1 MTVRVHYG
9 RVTSTVS
16 SNIVEYLVKK
26 YTAQGNTAIGFWK
39 ALRCFFSDVVIHR
52 ELIRE
57 LSNMELR
64 AQYKNSFIGLV
75 WLFVLP
81 LINVFM
87 WVLLYQ
93 GGVFAPG
100 NLPVPFVLYV
110 MTGSVCWM
118 FFYLMH
124 DSLSRAIS
132 GGSYQFLLSEFPR
145 VVIMCQKVR
154 THLVTFIF
162 PLVICMVMVPVMG
175 VKFHMGFLL
184 FPLFLIPLLL
194 LAVGTGLLF
203 SLLEVVASDAARLV
217 NRMLAASLFITPVAF
232 SVQQSRGLLS
242 GLVHINPLTHLIQVP
257 RDALLTGQ
265 MELTPAYGYCCVA
278 SLIIFIVSLRTFY
291 AAETR
296 VMERL
301 HV

>member
-1 MTVRVHYG
+1 MLKH
-9 RVTSTVS
+9 
-16 SNIVEYLVKK
+16 
-26 YTAQGNTAIGFWK
+26 YTAEGNTRIGLIG
-39 ALRCFFSDVVIHR
+39 ALKRFFSDVAAHR
-52 ELIRE
+52 DLIQE

-64 AQYKNSFIGLV
+64 AQYKNSFIGLA

-81 LINVFM
+81 LINVLM

-93 GGVFAPG
+93 GGVFVPG

-118 FFYLMH
+118 FFYLLH
-124 DSLSRAIS
+124 DNLSRAIS

-154 THLVTFIF
+154 THLITFIF
-162 PLVICMVMVPVMG
+162 PLVLCMVMVPVMG
-175 VKFHMGFLL
+175 VTSHVAFLL
-184 FPLFLIPLLL
+184 FPLFLMPLLL
-194 LAVGTGLLF
+194 LALATGLLF

-217 NRMLAASLFITPVAF
+217 NRILAASLFVTPVAF
-232 SVQQSRGLLS
+232 SEQQSKGLLS
-242 GLVHINPLTHLIQVP
+242 GLVKFNPLTHLIQVP
-257 RDALLTGQ
+257 REVLLTGRI
-265 MELTPAYGYCCVA
+265 EFTPAYGYCSVA
-278 SLIIFIVSLRTFY
+278 ALLFFILSLRTFY

>member
-1 MTVRVHYG
+1 MG
-9 RVTSTVS
+9 
-16 SNIVEYLVKK
+16 
-26 YTAQGNTAIGFWK
+26 
-39 ALRCFFSDVVIHR
+39 ALAHFFSDLMRHR

-64 AQYKNSFIGLV
+64 AQYKNSFMGLA

-81 LINVFM
+81 LINVLM
-87 WVLLYQ
+87 WLLLYQ
-93 GGVFAPG
+93 GGVFTPG

-118 FFYLMH
+118 FFYLLH

-145 VVIMCQKVR
+145 IVIMCQKVR
-154 THLVTFIF
+154 THLLTLIVPLFLCMLMVPLMGVTFHVTLF
-162 PLVICMVMVPVMG
+162 
-175 VKFHMGFLL
+175 L
-184 FPLFLIPLLL
+184 FPLFLTPLLL
-194 LAVGTGLLF
+194 LAVATGLLF

-217 NRMLAASLFITPVAF
+217 NRLLAASLFITPVAF
-232 SVQQSRGLLS
+232 SAQQSRGILN
-242 GLVHINPLTHLIQVP
+242 GLVQINPLTHLIQVP
-257 RDALLTGQ
+257 REVLLTGRI
-265 MELTPAYGYCCVA
+265 EWTTSYLCCSAGALVF
-278 SLIIFIVSLRTFY
+278 FIVSLRTFY

>member
-1 MTVRVHYG
+1 MKSHVKHY
-9 RVTSTVS
+9 TPD
-16 SNIVEYLVKK
+16 
-26 YTAQGNTAIGFWK
+26 GNTRMSLPNAVI
-39 ALRCFFSDVVIHR
+39 RFFSDIIRHR

-64 AQYKNSFIGLV
+64 AQYKNSFMGLA

-81 LINVFM
+81 LINVLM

-93 GGVFAPG
+93 GGVFTPG
-100 NLPVPFVLYV
+100 DLAVPFVLYV

-118 FFYLMH
+118 FFYLLH

-145 VVIMCQKVR
+145 IVIMCQKVR
-154 THLVTFIF
+154 THLLTFIF
-162 PLVICMVMVPVMG
+162 PLLLCMVMVPVMG
-175 VKFHMGFLL
+175 VTFHVTLLL

-194 LAVGTGLLF
+194 LALATGLLF

-217 NRMLAASLFITPVAF
+217 NRMLAASLFITPIAF
-232 SVQQSRGLLS
+232 SAQQSRGLLS
-242 GLVHINPLTHLIQVP
+242 GLVQLNPLTHLIQVP
-257 RDALLTGQ
+257 REVLLNGHI
-265 MELTPAYGYCCVA
+265 ELTSAYVYCSVA
-278 SLIIFIVSLRTFY
+278 ALVFFILSLRTFY

-301 HV
+301 NV

>member
-1 MTVRVHYG
+1 M
-9 RVTSTVS
+9 
-16 SNIVEYLVKK
+16 LKK
-26 YTAQGNTAIGFWK
+26 YTAQGNTRISLFGAVT
-39 ALRCFFSDVVIHR
+39 CFLWDVIHHR

-64 AQYKNSFIGLV
+64 AQYKNSFMGLA

-81 LINVFM
+81 LINVLM

-93 GGVFAPG
+93 GGVFTPG
-100 NLPVPFVLYV
+100 DLPVPFVLYV
-110 MTGSVCWM
+110 MAGSVCWM
-118 FFYLMH
+118 FFYLLH

-145 VVIMCQKVR
+145 IVIMCQKVH
-154 THLVTFIF
+154 THLLTFIF
-162 PLVICMVMVPVMG
+162 PLLLCMVMVPVMG
-175 VKFHMGFLL
+175 VTFHATLLL

-194 LAVGTGLLF
+194 LALATGLLF

-232 SVQQSRGLLS
+232 SAQQSRGLLS
-242 GLVHINPLTHLIQVP
+242 GLVQLNPLTHLIQVP
-257 RDALLTGQ
+257 REVLLTGRI
-265 MELTPAYGYCCVA
+265 EFTSTYVYCSVA
-278 SLIIFIVSLRTFY
+278 ALVFFILSLRTFY